1 MKTLVIVESPVKA
14 RLVGRYARPVLGKDT
29 TVRACFG
36 HLRDLPEGELG
47 IDVAQGFLPCYVIQP
62 KREDLVR
69 ELRAE
74 IRAAGEIYLA
84 TDPDREGEAIAWH
97 VCQVFKAEMEGKEV
111 WRATF
116 HEVTERAVQGALKN
130 PRRLD
135 IRLVQA
141 AVARRVMDRLV
152 GYIVSPVL
160 WKHVKGK
167 DLSAGRVQTAA
178 LRILAEA
185 ERTTSTMVEI
195 EL

>member
-1 MKTLVIVESPVKA
+1 MKTLIIVESPVKA
-14 RLVGRYARPVLGKDT
+14 RLVSRYARGVLGKDVT
-29 TVRACFG
+29 TRACFG

-47 IDVAQGFLPCYVIQP
+47 VDVEHGFLPRYVIQP
-62 KREDLVR
+62 KREELVR
-69 ELRAE
+69 ELRVDV
-74 IRAAGEIYLA
+74 RAAEQIYLA
-84 TDPDREGEAIAWH
+84 TDPDREGEAVAWH
-97 VCQVFKAEMEGKEV
+97 VCQVFKPEMKGKEV
-111 WRATF
+111 WRVSF
-116 HEVTERAVQGALKN
+116 NEVTERAVQQALKN

-135 IRLVQA
+135 IRLGQA

-152 GYIVSPVL
+152 GYIVSPIL

-185 ERTTSTMVEI
+185 EQHTSTTVEI